1 MRNDLI
7 DAVERMFE
15 RSTIGFNRVVPSLVH
30 GANVTYPPF
39 NVIKEGEGRYTIEMA
54 LAGYSKDDI
63 KISQSSNFVTIEG
76 NKEQNEKEYLYH
88 GIAARHFKREI
99 PIANGV
105 QVNSAEMKDGILA
118 IFLENKEAV
127 AKLIPVS

>member
-15 RSTIGFNRVVPSLVH
+15 RSAIGFNRVVPSLVH
-30 GANVTYPPF
+30 GANATYPPF

-54 LAGYSKDDI
+54 LAGYTKDDI

-76 NKEQNEKEYLYH
+76 NKEHNEKEYLYH

-118 IFLENKEAV
+118 IFLENKEAI